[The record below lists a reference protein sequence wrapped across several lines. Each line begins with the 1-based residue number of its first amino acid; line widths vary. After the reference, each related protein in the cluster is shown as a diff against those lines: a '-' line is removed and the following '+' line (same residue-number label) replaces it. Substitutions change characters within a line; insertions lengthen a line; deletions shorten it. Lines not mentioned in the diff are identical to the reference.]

1 MSVTVRGTVSGSPIP
16 YDLWL
21 DRVRA
26 PPAGAIPHVRVS
38 AAELLPSAEDVE
50 FYEDHGWWISP
61 QIFSEQEID
70 RAFEGARRYYAGERD
85 RELPAQIKRYL
96 NWDPLE
102 AEQRLAKD
110 DYIVHQSE
118 SIRALGL
125 APIIG
130 AIAARLARTE
140 EIRLFSSSLIRKPP
154 HADGDAVRVGWHVD
168 RAYWRT
174 STSEKMLTAWIP
186 LHDCDVEMG
195 TITMIDRSH
204 RWPSS
209 SPVEAVRAGTNFIS
223 DDVQALE
230 RQLGQLGVAIE
241 KVAMSLKKGQVSF
254 HHCRTFHGSDAN
266 RSRRARVSVTVHMQ
280 DRDNTYCKAYKDNGE
295 PVVHNTDLL
304 VGRLATGEPDYRD
317 PDICPVMWSQGSA

>member
-1 MSVTVRGTVSGSPIP
+1 MMS
-16 YDLWL
+16 
-21 DRVRA
+21 A
-26 PPAGAIPHVRVS
+26 Q
-38 AAELLPSAEDVE
+38 EELPSAGDVE

-61 QIFSEQEID
+61 RIFSEEQID
-70 RAFEGARRYYAGERD
+70 RAFEGVERYYAGHRD
-85 RELPAQIKRYL
+85 WQLPAQIKRYL
-96 NWDPLE
+96 NWDPND

-118 SIRALGL
+118 SVRAVGL

-174 STSEKMLTAWIP
+174 CTSVRMLTAWIP
-186 LHDCDVEMG
+186 LHDCDAEMG

-209 SPVEAVRAGTNFIS
+209 PQVDAVRAGTTFIS
-223 DDVQALE
+223 DDVQAIE
-230 RQLGQLGVAIE
+230 RRLAQLGLSIE
-241 KVAMSLKKGQVSF
+241 KVPMTLQKGQVSF
-254 HHCRTFHGSDAN
+254 HGCRTFHGSDMN
-266 RSRRARVSVTVHMQ
+266 RSRRARVSLTVHLQ
-280 DRDNTYCKAYKDNGE
+280 DRDNEYCEAYKSNGE
-295 PVVHNTDLL
+295 PVVNNTDLL
-304 VGRLATGEPDYRD
+304 VGRTPTGQTDYRD